1 MHIAFTINIIYR
13 IIILQYSLNS
23 LKYIYSG
30 VYNNK
35 EFFSYNKERSDS
47 MKTIKLLAVT
57 GYYQEGNNF
66 DFVEEKSWKGTA
78 LLREDLTFEGIVV
91 DNSATSNFDRL
102 ISGTLVEYNGTSL
115 IKFSNH
121 GLLPCSF
128 FGMSNGKEIIGNWA
142 VHSYLSTYDAG
153 RSKII
158 FTEIPMDESTV
169 TDITS
174 RIEAFKEEMDSFS
187 ERLYNSLIEHM
198 SLTIEVFIQNLEENK
213 LNIESEIGCTLKK
226 LEF

>member
-1 MHIAFTINIIYR
+1 
-13 IIILQYSLNS
+13 
-23 LKYIYSG
+23 
-30 VYNNK
+30 
-35 EFFSYNKERSDS
+35 

-57 GYYQEGNNF
+57 GYYQEGNIF

-78 LLREDLTFEGIVV
+78 LLREDLTFEGIVI

-121 GLLPCSF
+121 ELCPCSF
-128 FGMSNGKEIIGNWA
+128 FGMSNGKEIIGSWA
-142 VHSYLSTYDAG
+142 VHDFRSTYDAG
-153 RSKII
+153 RCKII
-158 FTEIPMDESTV
+158 FVQIPMDESTV
-169 TDITS
+169 TDISS

-187 ERLYNSLIEHM
+187 EDLYNSLIENM
-198 SLTIEVFIQNLEENK
+198 SITVEGFIQNMEENK
-213 LNIESEIGCTLKK
+213 DNIEKEIGCTLKK

>member
-1 MHIAFTINIIYR
+1 M
-13 IIILQYSLNS
+13 
-23 LKYIYSG
+23 
-30 VYNNK
+30 
-35 EFFSYNKERSDS
+35 E
-47 MKTIKLLAVT
+47 TIKLLAVT

-66 DFVEEKSWKGTA
+66 NFVEEKSWKGTA

-121 GLLPCSF
+121 GLCPCSF
-128 FGMSNGKEIIGNWA
+128 FGMSTGKEIIGGWA
-142 VHSYLSTYDAG
+142 VHDYLFTHAG

-169 TDITS
+169 ADINS
-174 RIEAFKEEMDSFS
+174 RIEAFKAEMDSFS
-187 ERLYNSLIEHM
+187 EELYDSLIENM
-198 SLTIEVFIQNLEENK
+198 SLTVEDFIHNMEANRD
-213 LNIESEIGCTLKK
+213 NIEREIGSTLKK
-226 LEF
+226 LEL

>member
-1 MHIAFTINIIYR
+1 M
-13 IIILQYSLNS
+13 
-23 LKYIYSG
+23 
-30 VYNNK
+30 
-35 EFFSYNKERSDS
+35 E
-47 MKTIKLLAVT
+47 TIKLLAVT

-66 DFVEEKSWKGTA
+66 NFVEEKSWRGTA
-78 LLREDLTFEGIVV
+78 LLREDLTFEGIVA

-121 GLLPCSF
+121 GLCPCSF
-128 FGMSNGKEIIGNWA
+128 FGMSTGKEIIGCWA
-142 VHSYLSTYDAG
+142 LHDYLFTPHDAG

-169 TDITS
+169 ADITS

-187 ERLYNSLIEHM
+187 EDLYNFLIENM
-198 SLTIEVFIQNLEENK
+198 SLTVEDFIYNMEENK
-213 LNIESEIGCTLKK
+213 DNIEREIGSTLKK
-226 LEF
+226 LEL

>member
-1 MHIAFTINIIYR
+1 
-13 IIILQYSLNS
+13 
-23 LKYIYSG
+23 
-30 VYNNK
+30 
-35 EFFSYNKERSDS
+35 

-78 LLREDLTFEGIVV
+78 LLREDLTFEGIVI

-121 GLLPCSF
+121 GLCPCSF
-128 FGMSNGKEIIGNWA
+128 FGMFNGKEIIGGWA
-142 VHSYLSTYDAG
+142 VHDYLSTYDAG

-158 FTEIPMDESTV
+158 FTEIPMGESTV
-169 TDITS
+169 ADITS
-174 RIEAFKEEMDSFS
+174 RIEAFKEGMDSFS
-187 ERLYNSLIEHM
+187 EELYNSLIENM
-198 SLTIEVFIQNLEENK
+198 SLTVEGFIQNMEENK
-213 LNIESEIGCTLKK
+213 DNIEREIGCTLKK
-226 LEF
+226 LKF